1 MWQGLKSPAKYK
13 SFKFIIILQ
22 KMVDKSEFSFQHS
35 LSLDNQ
41 ADANQVQPSSTSEI
55 KKPVLM
61 LKRRDK
67 EMEKREEQM

>member
-1 MWQGLKSPAKYK
+1 
-13 SFKFIIILQ
+13 
-22 KMVDKSEFSFQHS
+22 MVDKSEFSFQHS